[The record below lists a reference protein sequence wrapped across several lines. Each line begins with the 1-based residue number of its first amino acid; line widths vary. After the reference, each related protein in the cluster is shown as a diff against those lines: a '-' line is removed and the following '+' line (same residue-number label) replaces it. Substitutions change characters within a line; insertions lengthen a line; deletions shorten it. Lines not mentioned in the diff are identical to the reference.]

1 MNPVQRPLRD
11 YERALLDFLL
21 SADFP
26 GRDELRKQAE
36 TVRVVGECQCGCG
49 TIELQV
55 QPDLPPANVTR
66 PIPIEAYGE
75 VIDVLL
81 FARKGVL
88 GSLEIVF
95 YADPPER
102 PYPRPE
108 QLKLWKRP
116 GPTRDKAP
124 LPNSS

>member
-1 MNPVQRPLRD
+1 MNPIQRALRD
-11 YERALLDFLL
+11 DERALLDFLL

-26 GRDELRKQAE
+26 GRDELRKQAD

-55 QPDLPPANVTR
+55 EPSQPPAKVSG
-66 PIPIEAYGE
+66 PIPIEAYGDA
-75 VIDVLL
+75 IDVLL
-81 FARKGVL
+81 FARNGIL

-95 YADPPER
+95 YTDPPER

-116 GPTRDKAP
+116 ELALNKASP
-124 LPNSS
+124 PNRS

>member
-1 MNPVQRPLRD
+1 MNPVQRSLRD
-11 YERALLDFLL
+11 DERALLHFLL

-26 GRDELRKQAE
+26 GREELKKQAE

-49 TIELQV
+49 TIELRV
-55 QPDLPPANVTR
+55 VAGMPPAKVNG

-75 VIDVLL
+75 AIDVLL
-81 FARKGVL
+81 FARNGVL

-95 YADPPER
+95 YANPPER

-116 GPTRDKAP
+116 GPALDQAP
-124 LPNSS
+124 PPHSS

>member
-1 MNPVQRPLRD
+1 MNPVQRSLRD
-11 YERALLDFLL
+11 DERALLDFLL
-21 SADFP
+21 STDFP

-36 TVRVVGECQCGCG
+36 TVRVIAECQCGCG

-55 QPDLPPANVTR
+55 EPGLPPARVNG
-66 PIPIEAYGE
+66 PIPIEAYGDA
-75 VIDVLL
+75 IDVLL
-81 FARKGVL
+81 FARNGVL

-102 PYPRPE
+102 PYPRPD

-116 GPTRDKAP
+116 GTALDKTSSP
-124 LPNSS
+124 HNS